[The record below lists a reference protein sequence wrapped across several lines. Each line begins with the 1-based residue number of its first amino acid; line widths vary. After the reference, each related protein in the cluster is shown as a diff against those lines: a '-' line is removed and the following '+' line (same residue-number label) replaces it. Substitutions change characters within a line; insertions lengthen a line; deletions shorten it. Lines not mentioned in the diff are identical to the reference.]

1 LQIQKFLG
9 THYYIANYDWLSICW
24 RLGLALLSGGIIGWE
39 RQIKRKPAGLRTH
52 MLVSLGSAIFTI
64 IIIQVSGE
72 KISVEALSRV
82 IQGIAAGVGFLGAGE
97 ILRESSQTTNSIEIH
112 GLTSAAAIWVAAA
125 LGIAS
130 GCGLWQL
137 GLIAAVLTVV
147 VLNVFKKI
155 EKLH

>member
-1 LQIQKFLG
+1 LAN
-9 THYYIANYDWLSICW
+9 HYYIVNNDWFNICL
-24 RLGLALLSGGIIGWE
+24 RLGLALLIGGIIGWE

-52 MLVSLGSAIFTI
+52 MLVSLGSAVFTI

-72 KISVEALSRV
+72 KINVEALSRV
-82 IQGIAAGVGFLGAGE
+82 IQGIATGIGFVGAGE
-97 ILRESSQTTNSIEIH
+97 ILRQSPQKSQSVEIH

-137 GLIAAVLTVV
+137 GLMATLLTLLVLY
-147 VLNVFKKI
+147 VFKKI
-155 EKLH
+155 EHLD